1 MQLPDISNL
10 SAPSLSQPFSLSSR
24 PEWRSRSPLLR
35 RGRRFH
41 LSDRA
46 RPEMCMTFIG
56 DFWGELY
63 PFIILFLPF
72 AGNNPAEERNWNA
85 KILAIINALR
95 TQDEVRIRRI
105 PIEWF
110 KESQKGRKNGC

>member
-1 MQLPDISNL
+1 
-10 SAPSLSQPFSLSSR
+10 
-24 PEWRSRSPLLR
+24 
-35 RGRRFH
+35 
-41 LSDRA
+41 
-46 RPEMCMTFIG
+46 MTFIG